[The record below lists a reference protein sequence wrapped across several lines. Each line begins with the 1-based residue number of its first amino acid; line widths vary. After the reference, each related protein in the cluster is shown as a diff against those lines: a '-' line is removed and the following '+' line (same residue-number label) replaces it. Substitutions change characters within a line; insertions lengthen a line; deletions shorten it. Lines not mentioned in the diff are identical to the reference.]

1 MLNLSTITAANKT
14 LSLIYNSLSDLP
26 KSACTRTCGS
36 SSTPISEVNAQKIL
50 QKPPFTP
57 SNVNL
62 FTPQVYSSATAT
74 VPAAANNV
82 TTAQLKSQLGSTLLK
97 RLDGDSW
104 TTQQT
109 VNKMDDA
116 ALTQTIP
123 NPRLRAALLSLKGT
137 VGQASIDAVTG
148 GTFQSIQFGTT
159 PSGANTI
166 AEVIPPAAGQ
176 TKPSIVVNS
185 KYQYED
191 FRLLGSILSHET
203 LHQDPANGGKE
214 ELINNVV
221 DSTTYG
227 EALLTNPELA
237 TSGTELTRRLNTKLM
252 ARVNSRDA
260 NGALRITTA
269 QSNVY
274 PNGTAL
280 ANFGAA
286 FNTSGSDTPGN
297 AAMRKAIQLMTGQ
310 STTNANFNSATISLL
325 DTNQKAFSASEVL
338 QLAKTLKLNVPTS

>member
-1 MLNLSTITAANKT
+1 MLNLSTNTAANKT
-14 LSLIYNSLSDLP
+14 LSLLQ
-26 KSACTRTCGS
+26 KSFSASSKSNCTKTCSS
-36 SSTPISEVNAQKIL
+36 SSTPISEVTAQKL
-50 QKPPFTP
+50 LKKPPFAPT
-57 SNVNL
+57 NVNL

-97 RLDGDSW
+97 RLNGDSW

-116 ALTQTIP
+116 ALTQTVP

-137 VGQASIDAVTG
+137 VGQASIDTITS

-166 AEVIPPAAGQ
+166 AEVVAPAAGQ
-176 TKPSIVVNS
+176 TKPSIVINS

-191 FRLLGSILSHET
+191 FRVLGSILSHET

-214 ELINNVV
+214 ELINNII

-237 TSGTELTRRLNTKLM
+237 TNGTELTRRLNTKLM

-260 NGALRITTA
+260 SGALRITTA

-286 FNTSGSDTPGN
+286 FNTSGADTTGN

-310 STTNANFNSATISLL
+310 AASNANFNTATINLL
-325 DTNQKAFSASEVL
+325 DTNQKAFSASEVV
-338 QLAKTLKLNVPTS
+338 QLAKTLKLNVPNG